1 MICTYVSAKSG
12 VHVPVLISLLFFGL
26 MGAALGSATSFSLP
40 FLRMG
45 LREGVLLREGRL
57 AYKEG
62 NGTKT
67 QLSPMAY
74 ATCEQFS
81 YMNSAQCL
89 ENQVRGVTLSH
100 M

>member
-1 MICTYVSAKSG
+1 M
-12 VHVPVLISLLFFGL
+12 HVPVLTSLLFFGL
-26 MGAALGSATSFSLP
+26 MGAALGSAASFSLP

-67 QLSPMAY
+67 QVGAMVY
-74 ATCEQFS
+74 ATSEPFS
-81 YMNSAQCL
+81 HMNSGQCL
-89 ENQVRGVTLSH
+89 ENQVRGVTHSH